1 MSFVIASQLT
11 LWIGILVLAGVVIA
25 LAREVARLRGQIASA
40 GVSPQA
46 VAEVGGAAPRLSLKD
61 NGGRMVEVGAP
72 GPGRSQLIFYMSP
85 DCPTCKSLL
94 PTLKSAASA
103 EADWLDI
110 IMASDGEGPQHGLY
124 VAAHGLQ
131 DIPYLVADA
140 LGGAL
145 GVSKLPHATLIDDAG
160 LVVAKAQVNSRAQLE
175 SLLESRPRGVAR
187 LQAFSAKR
195 PAVSR
200 AR

>member
-1 MSFVIASQLT
+1 
-11 LWIGILVLAGVVIA
+11 
-25 LAREVARLRGQIASA
+25 
-40 GVSPQA
+40 
-46 VAEVGGAAPRLSLKD
+46 
-61 NGGRMVEVGAP
+61 
-72 GPGRSQLIFYMSP
+72 
-85 DCPTCKSLL
+85 
-94 PTLKSAASA
+94 
-103 EADWLDI
+103 
-110 IMASDGEGPQHGLY
+110 MASDGEGPQHGLY